1 MKIDWDDPDARFALI
16 QRVGVT
22 EYNRLM
28 QERHA
33 RNTVATVNGHAI
45 KQVQNASVV
54 CSQWRAVIALSR
66 RGASLRAG
74 GSASSIARCLCGFF
88 RNRSRTCTRATCT
101 EFDSN
106 LNSRAVR
113 HWGGR

>member
-22 EYNRLM
+22 EYNRLI

-45 KQVQNASVV
+45 KQVQTRFGRVFAVAGSD
-54 CSQWRAVIALSR
+54 RAFSTR
-66 RGASLRAG
+66 RKP
-74 GSASSIARCLCGFF
+74 
-88 RNRSRTCTRATCT
+88 TR
-101 EFDSN
+101 
-106 LNSRAVR
+106 
-113 HWGGR
+113 GR